1 MKKMLSSVITLLVVL
16 CMTVSALAESSS
28 ILIKN
33 NDPDTEPVKNT
44 YNAGEEF
51 VQKINSL
58 MTKLDDLE
66 KHDSVVQTLTI
77 SSEDAYKSG
86 IDVSLRMA
94 LHKDESSVKPEQQKT
109 PSEEGYSSLYYYNL
123 KITDAEGTLIYSYE
137 DDKVEKA
144 EYRDIPLGVMNSD
157 GKNENKIFNLTI
169 SINDKLNN
177 EEVKA
182 YAENMDWEIVT
193 VPHMEAEATPVQE
206 QELPVVSAPEKTA
219 EPEEAEPET
228 ATPEPEKK
236 EQEEKILKK
245 GEYLCGKDI
254 DAGRYT
260 MTGEGKVHVYTSEGI
275 LKSTVALKKADD
287 ESANGVAEYV
297 INFAEGEKIVVDS
310 EIKLT
315 PYAAKA
321 TQNPKSTTAPTNKK
335 TNNSSTDNSK
345 NNQSSTTQQNSK
357 TNPKTGDNAPIWIVS
372 ILGVLA
378 VGAVVF
384 IELKKRKNN

>member
-16 CMTVSALAESSS
+16 CMTVSALAASSS

-109 PSEEGYSSLYYYNL
+109 PSEEEYSSLYYYNL

-144 EYRDIPLGVMNSD
+144 EYRDISLGVMNSD

-193 VPHMEAEATPVQE
+193 VPHMEAGAAPVQE

-297 INFAEGEKIVVDS
+297 INFADGEKIIVDS